1 MNFNI
6 NQTILVGRL
15 CDNLTLK
22 TVKGKDLASFDIYQT
37 NRDKDG
43 NESTLTHKI
52 MSFGKQAQT
61 VMQFLRKDD
70 LCCIEGIIDKNKKI
84 GATRIT
90 FVKHRSD
97 N

>member
-1 MNFNI
+1 MSYNI
-6 NQTILVGRL
+6 SQTILIGRL
-15 CDNLTLK
+15 CDNPVLK
-22 TVKGKDLASFDIYQT
+22 TVRGKDLALFDICQT

-52 MSFGKQAQT
+52 MSFGNQAQT

-90 FVKHRSD
+90 FVRHRSD

>member
-1 MNFNI
+1 MSCNI
-6 NQTILVGRL
+6 NQTILIGRL
-15 CDNLTLK
+15 CDNPTLK
-22 TVKGKDLASFDIYQT
+22 TVKGKDLALFDIYQT

-43 NESTLTHKI
+43 NWSTLTHKI

-61 VMQFLRKDD
+61 VMQFWRKDD

-90 FVKHRSD
+90 FLNRKSD